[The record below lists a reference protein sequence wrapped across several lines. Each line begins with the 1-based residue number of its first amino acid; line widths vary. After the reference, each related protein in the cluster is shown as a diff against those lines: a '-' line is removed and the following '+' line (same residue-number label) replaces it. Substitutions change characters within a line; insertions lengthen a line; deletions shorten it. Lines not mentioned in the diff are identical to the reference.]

1 MSENEAKQFLVAWQ
15 NYLRHLSVTATQK
28 TVDLVTAVGVTMFI
42 YVPRGMALSERRR
55 RGHNPP
61 MREAPQGPA
70 QVFRF
75 TPPPMGPQP
84 TQTPNTHATEP
95 EIVEGVA
102 EPVH

>member
-15 NYLRHLSVTATQK
+15 NYLRHMSVTATQK

-42 YVPRGMALSERRR
+42 YVPRGMALAERKRQGTQPR
-55 RGHNPP
+55 QPGP
-61 MREAPQGPA
+61 GPA

-75 TPPPMGPQP
+75 HTPASTVQPVAEGPE
-84 TQTPNTHATEP
+84 T
-95 EIVEGVA
+95 VVVDGVA